1 MMSFLVQ
8 DQKNMVR
15 NFTKIPP
22 IKNPI
27 KKLNKE
33 NPIPIQKPS
42 KNNEKFIGFHEFFLL
57 APLQTIFVNKQTRK
71 PISINFP

>member
-1 MMSFLVQ
+1 MLSFLVQ
-8 DQKNMVR
+8 GQKNMIR
-15 NFTKIPP
+15 KFTKIPP

-42 KNNEKFIGFHEFFLL
+42 KTNEKLLGFMNFILL

-71 PISINFP
+71 PIFINFP